1 MPMSLRIEAAT
12 NGGDDAEALATVL
25 DLLAAKVREAAGDP
39 VVVEGEQAVTH
50 SHGEQVVHFVLEAH
64 P

>member
-12 NGGDDAEALATVL
+12 TGGDDAEALATVL

-39 VVVEGEQAVTH
+39 VVVEGEQTVTH